1 MSYVQIPDTIHLD
14 SRFLRVSEPA
24 RLAYLTSWL
33 HASNARSDGF
43 VAVAALAMVAAT
55 EAIAGELEQSGLWA
69 AVPGGWTVAGYLP
82 LNRTRAE
89 IEALSRK
96 RSEAGQKGGRRNAAR
111 WGEALAQSSVSPSV
125 SPSVSS
131 NSADADAADPLPFPE
146 GKLGKTAPATA
157 AALAEALAS
166 PESVARLAALGV
178 DDPAGLLAAH
188 GDELVAAW
196 LDELPNRPALTNP
209 AGFLVG
215 RLRAGELPPAREPAA
230 ESALARIARE
240 NAAAKLATLPP
251 LQAVGE

>member
-1 MSYVQIPDTIHLD
+1 MSYVQIPDTTHLD
-14 SRFLRVSEPA
+14 SRYLGVSEGA

-55 EAIAGELEQSGLWA
+55 EAIAVELEQSGLWA

-111 WGEALAQSSVSPSV
+111 WGEAIASPSA
-125 SPSVSS
+125 SPSASS
-131 NSADADAADPLPFPE
+131 NSADADAVDPLPFPE
-146 GKLGKTAPATA
+146 GKRWETAPATA
-157 AALAEALAS
+157 SAIAEALAS
-166 PESVARLAALGV
+166 PETVARLDALGV
-178 DDPAGLLAAH
+178 DDPEEILAAH
-188 GDELVAAW
+188 GDELVVAW

-240 NAAAKLATLPP
+240 NAAAKVAALPP